1 MMLRMWNV
9 EMMILT
15 IFMRRV
21 KQIKVMN
28 IKMLMRKNNQVM
40 NKYNIQNTLYQK
52 TTTFNT

>member
-1 MMLRMWNV
+1 MMWNV

-15 IFMRRV
+15 ILMRRV